1 VIIMTTL
8 IFIRHAPTRIDKNIA
23 SKNWTLTEDGQRLC
37 KILAQKIQH
46 YPISQIYASSEKKAQ
61 LTGQYIA
68 EALQL
73 ESPIIK
79 PNLQETESSNF
90 YESQTEFRAKVKIAM
105 QHPQELHFGDETFYD
120 AKSRFSAQ
128 VENLAQQHR
137 GETIAIV
144 THGRILSMYLAE
156 IMKEAPEIIWERL
169 QMPAFALLSW
179 EEKTI
184 LEIYY
189 SVEIA

>member
-1 VIIMTTL
+1 MTTI

-37 KILAQKIQH
+37 KILAQKIKQ

-68 EALQL
+68 EALKL
-73 ESPIIK
+73 DNPIIK
-79 PNLQETESSNF
+79 PNLQETESSKF
-90 YESQTEFRAKVKIAM
+90 YESQTEFREKVKIAM
-105 QHPQELHFGDETFYD
+105 RHPHELHFGDETFYD

-128 VENLAQQHR
+128 VGNLAQQHL

-144 THGRILSMYLAE
+144 THGRILSIYLGD
-156 IMKEAPEIIWERL
+156 IMQEAPEIIWERL
-169 QMPAFALLSW
+169 QMPAFGVLSW
-179 EEKTI
+179 ENRAI
-184 LEIYY
+184 IEINY

>member
-1 VIIMTTL
+1 MTTL

-23 SKNWTLTEDGQRLC
+23 SKNWTLAEDGKQLCKMLAQRLVPY
-37 KILAQKIQH
+37 A
-46 YPISQIYASSEKKAQ
+46 ISQIYVSSEKKAQ
-61 LTGQYIA
+61 LTGQYVA
-68 EALQL
+68 DALQL

-79 PNLQETESSNF
+79 PNLQETESSKF
-90 YESQTEFRAKVKIAM
+90 YESQTEFREKVKIAM

-128 VENLAQQHR
+128 VENLAQQHL

-144 THGRILSMYLAE
+144 THGRILSIYLGE
-156 IMKEAPEIIWERL
+156 ILQEAPEIIWEKL
-169 QMPAFALLSW
+169 QMPAFVVLSW
-179 EEKTI
+179 ENQAI
-184 LEIYY
+184 IEINY